1 MNGINDADMLIDLAS
16 KDIKTI
22 IQKNESQVL
31 QPNYKLINRTLLIG
45 IYKLQAITINS
56 GRFFEYFFFSIQNRG
71 RNGYGQSYGNCV
83 KISLRKQV
91 PS

>member
-45 IYKLQAITINS
+45 IYKLQAITITLKELKQTLVDFLS
-56 GRFFEYFFFSIQNRG
+56 ISFSQYKIEAVTDMDNRTEI
-71 RNGYGQSYGNCV
+71 V
-83 KISLRKQV
+83 
-91 PS
+91 